1 MNKIERALMTR
12 AKELLFEYAADEL
25 ERIKKELQAK
35 NTQTL
40 LNVFNT
46 GIMLDLDRLKGHGI
60 SQVLKAIKNVKQTT
74 PKKAPNK

>member
-12 AKELLFEYAADEL
+12 FKELLFEYAADEM

-46 GIMLDLDRLKGHGI
+46 GILLDLDRLQDHGI
-60 SQVLKAIKNVKQTT
+60 NQVLKALENGRKMMQ
-74 PKKAPNK
+74 KKAKKV

>member
-35 NTQTL
+35 NSQTL

-46 GIMLDLDRLKGHGI
+46 GIMLDLDRLKNHGI
-60 SQVLKAIKNVKQTT
+60 SQVLKAIKTT
-74 PKKAPNK
+74 KKTDSKKATK

>member
-1 MNKIERALMTR
+1 MNKIERALITR

-60 SQVLKAIKNVKQTT
+60 SQVLKAIKSTS
-74 PKKAPNK
+74 KKASK

>member
-35 NTQTL
+35 NSQTL

-46 GIMLDLDRLKGHGI
+46 GIMLDLDRLKDHGI
-60 SQVLKAIKNVKQTT
+60 NQVLKAIKTT
-74 PKKAPNK
+74 KKTDSKKATK

>member
-35 NTQTL
+35 NAKTL

-46 GIMLDLDRLKGHGI
+46 GIMLDLDRLKDHGI
-60 SQVLKAIKNVKQTT
+60 NQVLKAIKND
-74 PKKAPNK
+74 KKTNAKRAAK

>member
-25 ERIKKELQAK
+25 ERIRKELQAK
-35 NTQTL
+35 NAKTL

-46 GIMLDLDRLKGHGI
+46 GIMLDLDRLKDHGI
-60 SQVLKAIKNVKQTT
+60 NQVLKAIKND
-74 PKKAPNK
+74 KKTNAKRAAK

>member
-1 MNKIERALMTR
+1 MNKIERALMDR
-12 AKELLFEYAADEL
+12 AKELLFEYATDEL

-46 GIMLDLDRLKGHGI
+46 GIMLDLDRLKDHGI
-60 SQVLKAIKNVKQTT
+60 NRVLKALENGRKMMQ
-74 PKKAPNK
+74 KKAKKV

>member
-25 ERIKKELQAK
+25 ERIRKELQAK
-35 NTQTL
+35 NAKTL

-46 GIMLDLDRLKGHGI
+46 GIMLDLDRLKDHGI
-60 SQVLKAIKNVKQTT
+60 NQVLKAIKND
-74 PKKAPNK
+74 KKTNAKRASK